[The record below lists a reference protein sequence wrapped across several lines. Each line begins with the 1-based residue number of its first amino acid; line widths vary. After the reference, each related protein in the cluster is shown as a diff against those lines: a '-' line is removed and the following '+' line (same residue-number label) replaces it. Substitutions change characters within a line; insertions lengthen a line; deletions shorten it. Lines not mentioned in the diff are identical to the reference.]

1 MLPSAA
7 ATALLLL
14 LSLGPAS
21 GRQLQQAAPA
31 AESSGAAVPAA
42 PLPTRVGV
50 WASFFPLLYQDPAN
64 SNNYV
69 GEQSEGRGWPSKGPK
84 GLGGR
89 PAPPQSPCAA
99 ADRTKSQPPMPATF
113 PDRLTVFIILY
124 NLRV

>member
-7 ATALLLL
+7 AAALLLL

-50 WASFFPLLYQDPAN
+50 WASFFPLLYQDPPG
-64 SNNYV
+64 STNYV
-69 GEQSEGRGWPSKGPK
+69 GEPVGEQ
-84 GLGGR
+84 GLAVQGAQG
-89 PAPPQSPCAA
+89 AGLL
-99 ADRTKSQPPMPATF
+99 F
-113 PDRLTVFIILY
+113 
-124 NLRV
+124 